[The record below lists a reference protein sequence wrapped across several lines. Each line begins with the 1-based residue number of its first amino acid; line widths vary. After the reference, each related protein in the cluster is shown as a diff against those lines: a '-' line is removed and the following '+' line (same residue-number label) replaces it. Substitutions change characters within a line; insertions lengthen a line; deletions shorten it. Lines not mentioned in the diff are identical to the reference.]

1 VPRAIIVAMPDL
13 PASQRLRLGELLFD
27 PSSGELTTAAGV
39 TRLPP
44 QVAAV
49 LRMLAEHP
57 GQVVPRAALRDR
69 LWPDTTVEFDQGL
82 NFCIRQL
89 RTALDDDAN
98 QPRYI
103 ETLPRRGYRLIAP
116 VSADAEPPAATQS
129 RQPETPPGVG
139 AARRQRS
146 VPRVAALVAAIVT
159 ALVAGVWAFAR
170 SGEERIALAI
180 MPFDV
185 QTTDSAVLDYRARLA
200 EELVARVTQAEG
212 ERAGVMGPTSTAG
225 FQGTRTPLDTLAR
238 RLGATHVLSGG
249 VRTSPEGMQI
259 FAQLIRVRDGR
270 HLYGRRLVDT
280 TFRGV
285 PAPGIAPP
293 VAAAIANA
301 AIAALPKPK
310 G

>member
-1 VPRAIIVAMPDL
+1 MPDL
-13 PASQRLRLGELLFD
+13 SAAQRIRLGEATFD
-27 PSSGELTTAAGV
+27 PSSGELTTAAGL

-89 RTALDDDAN
+89 RAALGDDAN
-98 QPRYI
+98 QPHYI

-116 VSADAEPPAATQS
+116 VSAEGAPDATQS
-129 RQPETPPGVG
+129 RQPSTLPGDG
-139 AARRQRS
+139 AAPRQRT
-146 VPRVAALVAAIVT
+146 VPRVAALVAAVAV
-159 ALVAGVWAFAR
+159 ALIAGVWAFTR
-170 SGEERIALAI
+170 SGDERIALAI

-212 ERAGVMGPTSTAG
+212 ERAGVMGPTSTAR

-249 VRTSPEGMQI
+249 VRTSPDGMQI
-259 FAQLIRVRDGR
+259 FVQLIRVRDGR

-280 TFRGV
+280 TFRGA
-285 PAPGIAPP
+285 PTPGIAPP
-293 VAAAIANA
+293 VAAEIANA
-301 AIAALPKPK
+301 AMAALPKPK